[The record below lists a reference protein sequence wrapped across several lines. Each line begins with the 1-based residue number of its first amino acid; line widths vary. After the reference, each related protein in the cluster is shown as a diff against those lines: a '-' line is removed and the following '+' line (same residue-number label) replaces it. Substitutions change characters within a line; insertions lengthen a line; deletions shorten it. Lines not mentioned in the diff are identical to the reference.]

1 MIALFVSLAA
11 LVILTA
17 GSLINLIIDEQP
29 NDLSVPLVV
38 GGRLDI
44 TA

>member
-1 MIALFVSLAA
+1 MIALIVSL
-11 LVILTA
+11 ILLA
-17 GSLINLIIDEQP
+17 VLIGGSLIYIIIDEQP
-29 NDLSVPLVV
+29 NDLSIPLVI